1 MLSSRHPLTAI
12 AFAACLPFL
21 AGMAEAAETRFISLT
36 TNTPAGGQILPGDGG
51 RFLPLANAPRQA
63 TGGIR
68 TDRRFLGL
76 ERVPRATVV
85 AAAFAPPPAPIVT
98 TTPTAIHEGAQAW
111 PVADV
116 AGTRISSP
124 YGWRDDPFT
133 GEQAFHSG
141 LDIAAPAGTAV
152 LATAN
157 GTVRAI
163 GEHPRLGKY
172 VMLLFPD
179 GSEATYG
186 HLESIAVGSGQKVV
200 RGETLGGVGSSG
212 RSTGPHLDYRIKV
225 NGEHIDPLPLLRMT
239 P

>member
-1 MLSSRHPLTAI
+1 MLSPRPSVI
-12 AFAACLPFL
+12 AVAACLPFL
-21 AGMAEAAETRFISLT
+21 AGMAEAAEPKFFALT
-36 TNTPAGGQILPGDGG
+36 ASTPVAGQILPGHGG

-68 TDRRFLGL
+68 TERRFLGL

-85 AAAFAPPPAPIVT
+85 AVALVPTPAPM
-98 TTPTAIHEGAQAW
+98 PHGDSAYAW

-124 YGWRDDPFT
+124 YGWRADPFT
-133 GEQAFHSG
+133 GEQAFHGG

-152 LATAN
+152 FATAD
-157 GTVRAI
+157 GIVRAI

-172 VMLLFPD
+172 VMLRFPD

-186 HLESIAVGSGQKVV
+186 HLESIAVASGQKVV

-212 RSTGPHLDYRIKV
+212 RSTGPHLDYRVKV
-225 NGEHIDPLPLLRMT
+225 NGEQIDPLPQLRMT

>member
-1 MLSSRHPLTAI
+1 VADN
-12 AFAACLPFL
+12 AA
-21 AGMAEAAETRFISLT
+21 AAEPRFFPLT
-36 TNTPAGGQILPGDGG
+36 TNAPAARQILPGDDE
-51 RFLPLANAPRQA
+51 RFLPLDAARQ
-63 TGGIR
+63 GRGSGIR
-68 TDRRFLGL
+68 ADRQFLGL
-76 ERVPRATVV
+76 ERIPRATVL
-85 AAAFAPPPAPIVT
+85 AAAIAPVPAPAVPQT
-98 TTPTAIHEGAQAW
+98 DTAYAW

-116 AGTRISSP
+116 PGSRISSP

-133 GEQAFHSG
+133 GERAFHGG

-152 LATAN
+152 LATAD

-172 VMLLFPD
+172 VMLRFPD

-186 HLESIAVGSGQKVV
+186 HLESITVGSGQKVV

-212 RSTGPHLDYRIKV
+212 RSTGPHLDYRVKV
-225 NGEHIDPLPLLRMT
+225 AGQSVDPLPLLRMT

>member
-1 MLSSRHPLTAI
+1 MAIQRHHLA
-12 AFAACLPFL
+12 AALFAACLPFFVDD
-21 AGMAEAAETRFISLT
+21 ATAAEPRFFPLSA
-36 TNTPAGGQILPGDGG
+36 NTPAGGQILPGDGG
-51 RFLPLANAPRQA
+51 RFLPLADARRQA

-76 ERVPRATVV
+76 ESVPRATVV

-98 TTPTAIHEGAQAW
+98 AMPTAVHEGAQAW

-133 GEQAFHSG
+133 GERAFHGG

-152 LATAN
+152 LATAD

-172 VMLLFPD
+172 VMLRFPD

-186 HLESIAVGSGQKVV
+186 HLESIAVASGQKVV

-212 RSTGPHLDYRIKV
+212 RSTGPHLDYRVKV
-225 NGEHIDPLPLLRMT
+225 NGEHIDPLPHLRMT